1 MTFTEAAFEIL
12 QSEGRPLHA
21 KEIAAKALERGLL
34 SHVGKTPVQ
43 TMSARLSAAVAKGS
57 DKQPFRRERPG
68 VFALSE
74 WGDSPPGPRE
84 PRPGDEPQKKDAARD
99 EGGKESAPE
108 EQGRTPGEGGKKKK
122 KRRSRAKKKK
132 DAGGQD
138 AAAQEPKPEKS
149 GSERQAEAGREKKP
163 TKKKRGRKKGP
174 AAAEPAGN
182 EKRREPEQR
191 GGEKQAQPK
200 PKPKTRAAPGVEPA
214 DRVEEILREH
224 TKSVPVDKLADEIG
238 VAGRGASALLEALL
252 VADGIDRE
260 RSGIRPRFVRHR
272 AGWALAEREI
282 STEIIQLEN
291 GVVDATRR
299 LSRIAEKQMLKK
311 IRGLSLSALV
321 RLVVTFL
328 RRTGF
333 STMRAVDRGGGD
345 SFHLSMQ
352 DRRRDGRF
360 RTAVVVR
367 RDAPDSPVGEAE
379 VTAVRGALHH
389 YDSTSAMIL
398 TTGEISDVARRE
410 AEVPNLAPV
419 ALVDGESLAREI
431 VEAGV
436 GVRARR
442 VSLPTF
448 DEEFF
453 GALAD

>member
-1 MTFTEAAFEIL
+1 MTFTEAALEIL
-12 QSEGRPLHA
+12 QGEGRPLHA
-21 KEIAAKALERGLL
+21 KEIAARALERGLL

-43 TMSARLSAAVAKGS
+43 TMSARLSAAVAKGP

-68 VFALSE
+68 VFALVE

-84 PRPGDEPQKKDAARD
+84 PRPGDEPKKKEAARD
-99 EGGKESAPE
+99 EGKNESAPE
-108 EQGRTPGEGGKKKK
+108 ERGQPSGEAGKKKK
-122 KRRSRAKKKK
+122 KRSRAKKKK
-132 DAGGQD
+132 DAGGQP
-138 AAAQEPKPEKS
+138 AQEPKPKSKKS
-149 GSERQAEAGREKKP
+149 GTESQGAAGQEKQSS
-163 TKKKRGRKKGP
+163 KKKRGRKKSP
-174 AAAEPAGN
+174 PAGSSGD
-182 EKRREPEQR
+182 EDRRESNER

-200 PKPKTRAAPGVEPA
+200 PKPKSKPKVAPGVEPA

-224 TKSVPVDKLADEIG
+224 TKSVPVEKLADQIG
-238 VAGRGASALLEALL
+238 VAGRGACALIEALL

-299 LSRIAEKQMLKK
+299 LSRIAEKQMLRK
-311 IRGLSLSALV
+311 IRGLSLPTLV

-333 STMRAVDRGGGD
+333 SAMRAVERGGDD
-345 SFHLSMQ
+345 SFHLSVQ

-360 RTAVVVR
+360 RTAVVVS
-367 RDAPDSPVGEAE
+367 RDAPDSPVGEAD

-398 TTGEISDVARRE
+398 TTGEISDAARRE

-419 ALVDGESLAREI
+419 ALVDGESLAREL